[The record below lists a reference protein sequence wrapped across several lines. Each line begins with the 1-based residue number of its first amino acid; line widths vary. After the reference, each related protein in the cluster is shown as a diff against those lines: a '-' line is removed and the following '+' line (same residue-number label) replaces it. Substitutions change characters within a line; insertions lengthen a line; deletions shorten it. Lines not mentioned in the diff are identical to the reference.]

1 MARLLPGVCPHPC
14 PTQSCPKDVAHCH
27 CCWEVLASLPRVQPN
42 TVPGQGS
49 YTPNFSGLPDVHT
62 CAYKEVHVRVCPN
75 LLRAPFVPWELSIPR
90 GWRTASTLSPHW
102 AILVL
107 TLACGRAALLIPH
120 GSLHSQTLPSG
131 SSFLPPPH
139 LTPASGPCAETAYV
153 LGNYKTEPCKKP
165 PRLCRQGYAC
175 PYYHNSKDRRRSPR
189 KHKYRSAVGAQGW
202 EVGPS
207 RGCPHDARRDAGRPR
222 CRGQPE

>member
-131 SSFLPPPH
+131 SSFLPPPPTSP
-139 LTPASGPCAETAYV
+139 LPLAPAQRPLMCWGT
-153 LGNYKTEPCKKP
+153 T
-165 PRLCRQGYAC
+165 
-175 PYYHNSKDRRRSPR
+175 RRSHARSPR
-189 KHKYRSAVGAQGW
+189 GCAARATPAPTTTTARTGGGAPGNTNT
-202 EVGPS
+202 
-207 RGCPHDARRDAGRPR
+207 
-222 CRGQPE
+222 GQP

>member
-49 YTPNFSGLPDVHT
+49 YTPNFSGLPDIHT

-131 SSFLPPPH
+131 SSFLPPPPPH
-139 LTPASGPCAETAYV
+139 PC
-153 LGNYKTEPCKKP
+153 LWPLRRD
-165 PRLCRQGYAC
+165 RLCAGELQDGAMQEAPAAVPPGLRLPLLPQQQGPAAE
-175 PYYHNSKDRRRSPR
+175 PPETQIQVSRRGTGMGSGSQQRLP
-189 KHKYRSAVGAQGW
+189 
-202 EVGPS
+202 P
-207 RGCPHDARRDAGRPR
+207 
-222 CRGQPE
+222 